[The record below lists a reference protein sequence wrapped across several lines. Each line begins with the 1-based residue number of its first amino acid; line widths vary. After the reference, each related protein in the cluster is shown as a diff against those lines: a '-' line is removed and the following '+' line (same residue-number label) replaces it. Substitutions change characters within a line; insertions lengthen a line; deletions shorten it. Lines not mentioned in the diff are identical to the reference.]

1 MAEWW
6 RDFFDE
12 DYLKVYRRR
21 DTKTTEQQV
30 SFVRRLL
37 RLRTGQRALDVCCG
51 YGRHAVRLACS
62 GIQMTGID
70 QSAVLLDRARR
81 AARRQGL
88 TVEWI
93 EGDVRSMEFQPAFD
107 AAYNVFTSIGYFD
120 VEEDNVQVVLRSAAA
135 LKPGGRFLLDTI
147 NRDRITRNPQ
157 SQRWAPI
164 GRGVELEN
172 STYDWERGRLDSKRV
187 LIMDDGS
194 RHESVISLRLYTVAE
209 VRAMFERAGLEITNV
224 FGSFAATPFEP
235 DSPRII
241 VVGRKPVRSLKRIPR
256 SKASKRRT

>member
-12 DYLKVYRRR
+12 NYLKVYRRR
-21 DTKTTEQQV
+21 DTKTTDQEV
-30 SFVRRLL
+30 AFARRIL
-37 RLRTGQRALDVCCG
+37 RLRKGQRALDVCCG

-70 QSAVLLDRARR
+70 QSAVLLHRAKR
-81 AARRQGL
+81 AARRQGV
-88 TVEWI
+88 TIEWI
-93 EGDVRSMEFQPAFD
+93 EGDVRAMEFEPVFD

-120 VEEDNVQVVLRSAAA
+120 AEEDNVQVVLRSAAA

-172 STYDWERGRLDSKRV
+172 SRYDWERGRLDSKRV

-194 RHESVISLRLYTVAE
+194 RRESVISLRLYTVAE
-209 VRAMFERAGLEITNV
+209 VRAMFERAGLQITNV
-224 FGSFAATPFEP
+224 FGSFTATKFDP

-241 VVGRKPVRSLKRIPR
+241 VVGRKPVRAQRKTKR
-256 SKASKRRT
+256 SKARR